1 MEFYIQVPEKFINT
15 KNKKTPEDNVQQ
27 IVGAFKKIYPEA
39 QFVEI
44 FRNPVHFIIKMVYVE
59 KLTFTVQ
66 HTFLSGTLDPET
78 NKVDFFERSS
88 GKPWLPIKKF
98 PETTIS
104 IYGNMGLPGDIT
116 ITDEG
121 NPEILFVERKDPSG
135 NITKF
140 QMNKMILLTFLY
152 RLGASAFTKPEDN

>member
-1 MEFYIQVPEKFINT
+1 MEFYIYVPEKFINT
-15 KNKKTPEDNVQQ
+15 KNTKTPEDNVQQ
-27 IVGAFKKIYPEA
+27 IVDGFKQIYHEA
-39 QFVEI
+39 QFAEI
-44 FRNPVHFIIKMVYVE
+44 FRNPDLFVIKMVYVE
-59 KLTFTVQ
+59 KLTFIVQ
-66 HTFLSGTLDPET
+66 HTFLSATLDPET
-78 NKVDFFERSS
+78 NKVEFFERPS
-88 GKPWLPIKKF
+88 GKPWLPIKNS
-98 PETTIS
+98 PGTTIR
-104 IYGNMGLPGDIT
+104 IFGNTDFPGDIT